1 MIDLAIFF
9 LTLFDKDRK
18 QEYKPLI
25 IEQKEVKSLKKAF
38 PFDYLGGGYFRR
50 KGIEKGKSTE
60 ILHGSEAIEYLYS
73 KLTE

>member
-25 IEQKEVKSLKKAF
+25 TEQKEVKSLKKVF

-60 ILHGSEAIEYLYS
+60 ILREGLARKSRYS
-73 KLTE
+73 HS